1 MEKIDIRQMRVLL
14 LLVRYKSVSRVAEL
28 LEISQQGVSSHLK
41 KLRDLFPAELFIRQS
56 AGLQPTDYA
65 CELADKFEQI
75 LADIDGV
82 FVATPFDP
90 ASSQRTF
97 RVMANEYAQLAI
109 IPRLASALRSQAPSI
124 RLDVVDFQ
132 AENHL
137 DALASGETDLVI
149 GFDAYIDPGLL
160 RATLRRDHYCCVLR
174 QDSRYLPDNAQPQDM
189 AAIPFVQFANSV
201 GNFEGQMSPQQV
213 ASSAVATLPCYT
225 SLQAFMSVNDVAAC
239 IPSAIAALGDFRT
252 VAQAGSPQP
261 FEVVVGRHRKSQGN
275 LAIEWLAEVIKS
287 GCAPAM
293 PR

>member
-1 MEKIDIRQMRVLL
+1 MEKIDIRQMRVLV

-65 CELADKFEQI
+65 CELAARFEQI

-82 FVATPFDP
+82 FVAAPFDP

-109 IPRLASALRSQAPSI
+109 IPRLASVLRSQAPFI

-213 ASSAVATLPCYT
+213 ARSAVATLPCYT

-239 IPSAIAALGDFRT
+239 IPSAIAALGDFR
-252 VAQAGSPQP
+252 VLALAGAPQP

-287 GCAPAM
+287 VCAPAM

>member
-1 MEKIDIRQMRVLL
+1 MEKIDIRQMRVLV

-82 FVATPFDP
+82 FVAAPFDP

-109 IPRLASALRSQAPSI
+109 IPRLASALRNRAPFI

-132 AENHL
+132 AELHL

-149 GFDAYIDPGLL
+149 GFDAYIDSGLL

-239 IPSAIAALGDFRT
+239 IPSAIAALGDFRLLEL
-252 VAQAGSPQP
+252 AGAPQQ

-275 LAIEWLAEVIKS
+275 LAIEWMAEVIKS
-287 GCAPAM
+287 VSALAP
-293 PR
+293 R

>member
-1 MEKIDIRQMRVLL
+1 MEKIDIRQMRVLV

-82 FVATPFDP
+82 FVAAPFDP
-90 ASSQRTF
+90 ASSERTF

-109 IPRLASALRSQAPSI
+109 IPKLASALRTQAPSI

-132 AENHL
+132 AELHL
-137 DALASGETDLVI
+137 EALASGEVDLVI
-149 GFDAYIDPGLL
+149 GFDAYLDPGLL

-174 QDSRYLPDNAQPQDM
+174 RDSRYLPDNAPQDM

-201 GNFEGQMSPQQV
+201 GNFEGQMNPQQV
-213 ASSAVATLPCYT
+213 ANAAVATLPCYT

-239 IPSAIAALGDFRT
+239 IPSAIATLGDFR
-252 VAQAGSPQP
+252 VLELAGAPQP

-287 GCAPAM
+287 VCDLAM

>member
-1 MEKIDIRQMRVLL
+1 MEKIDIRQMRVLV

-28 LEISQQGVSSHLK
+28 LAISQQGVSSHLK

-82 FVATPFDP
+82 FVAAPFDP

-109 IPRLASALRSQAPSI
+109 IPRLASALRRQAPSI
-124 RLDVVDFQ
+124 RLNVVDFQ
-132 AENHL
+132 AELHL
-137 DALASGETDLVI
+137 EALASGETDLVI

-213 ASSAVATLPCYT
+213 ARSAVATLPCYT

-252 VAQAGSPQP
+252 VALAGAPQQ
-261 FEVVVGRHRKSQGN
+261 FDVVVGRHRKSQGN

-287 GCAPAM
+287 VSALT

>member
-1 MEKIDIRQMRVLL
+1 MEKIDIRQMRVLV

-65 CELADKFEQI
+65 CELAAKFEQI
-75 LADIDGV
+75 LVDIDGV
-82 FVATPFDP
+82 FVAAPFNP

-109 IPRLASALRSQAPSI
+109 IPRLASALRRQAPSI

-252 VAQAGSPQP
+252 VAMAGSPQP

-275 LAIEWLAEVIKS
+275 LAIEWLTEVIKS
-287 GCAPAM
+287 VCDLAM

>member
-1 MEKIDIRQMRVLL
+1 MEKIDIRQMRVLV

-65 CELADKFEQI
+65 CQLADKFEQI

-82 FVATPFDP
+82 FVAAPFDP

-109 IPRLASALRSQAPSI
+109 IPRLASALRNLAPSI

-137 DALASGETDLVI
+137 DALASGEVDLVI
-149 GFDAYIDPGLL
+149 GFDAYLDPGLL

-201 GNFEGQMSPQQV
+201 GNFEGQMSPQQA
-213 ASSAVATLPCYT
+213 ASTAVATLPCYT

-239 IPSAIAALGDFRT
+239 IPSAIAALGDFRA
-252 VAQAGSPQP
+252 VAMAGSPQP

-275 LAIEWLAEVIKS
+275 LAIEWMAEVIKS
-287 GCAPAM
+287 VSDLAM

>member
-1 MEKIDIRQMRVLL
+1 MEKIDIRQMRVLV

-82 FVATPFDP
+82 FVAAPFDP

-109 IPRLASALRSQAPSI
+109 IPRLASVLRNQAPFI

-137 DALASGETDLVI
+137 DALASGEVDLVI
-149 GFDAYIDPGLL
+149 GFDAYLDPGLL

-252 VAQAGSPQP
+252 VAMAGSPQP

-287 GCAPAM
+287 VCDLAM

>member
-1 MEKIDIRQMRVLL
+1 MEKIDIRQMRVLV
-14 LLVRYKSVSRVAEL
+14 LLVRHKSVSRVAEL

-41 KLRDLFPAELFIRQS
+41 KLRDAFPAELFIRQS

-75 LADIDGV
+75 LVDIDGV
-82 FVATPFDP
+82 FVAAPFVP

-109 IPRLASALRSQAPSI
+109 IPRLASALRRQAPSI

-132 AENHL
+132 AELHL
-137 DALASGETDLVI
+137 DALASGEIDLVI

-174 QDSRYLPDNAQPQDM
+174 QESRYFADNAQPQDM

-213 ASSAVATLPCYT
+213 ARSAVATLPCYT

-239 IPSAIAALGDFRT
+239 IPSAIAALGDFR
-252 VAQAGSPQP
+252 VLELAGAPQP

-275 LAIEWLAEVIKS
+275 LAIEWMAEVIKS
-287 GCAPAM
+287 VSDLAP
-293 PR
+293 R

>member
-1 MEKIDIRQMRVLL
+1 MEKIDIRQMRVLV

-41 KLRDLFPAELFIRQS
+41 KLRELFPAELFIRQS

-82 FVATPFDP
+82 FVAAPFDP

-109 IPRLASALRSQAPSI
+109 IPRLASALRTQAPSI

-132 AENHL
+132 TEQHL
-137 DALASGETDLVI
+137 DALASGEVDLVI
-149 GFDAYIDPGLL
+149 GFDAYLDPGLL
-160 RATLRRDHYCCVLR
+160 RSTLRRDHYCCVLR
-174 QDSRYLPDNAQPQDM
+174 RDSRYLPDNAPQDL

-201 GNFEGQMSPQQV
+201 GNFEGQIARSRLPTRRWRRSPV
-213 ASSAVATLPCYT
+213 IPRCKPLCRSMTWRP
-225 SLQAFMSVNDVAAC
+225 AFHRPSP
-239 IPSAIAALGDFRT
+239 PSAIFAPWSWPGRRSRSRWWSADTAKVR
-252 VAQAGSPQP
+252 AISP
-261 FEVVVGRHRKSQGN
+261 S
-275 LAIEWLAEVIKS
+275 S
-287 GCAPAM
+287 GW

>member
-1 MEKIDIRQMRVLL
+1 MEKIDIRQMRVLV

-82 FVATPFDP
+82 FVAAPFDP
-90 ASSQRTF
+90 ASSERTF

-109 IPRLASALRSQAPSI
+109 IPKLASALRTQAPSI

-132 AENHL
+132 AEQHL
-137 DALASGETDLVI
+137 EALASGEVDLVI
-149 GFDAYIDPGLL
+149 GFDAYLDPGLL

-174 QDSRYLPDNAQPQDM
+174 RDSRYLPDKAPQDM

-213 ASSAVATLPCYT
+213 ASAAVATLPCYT

-239 IPSAIAALGDFRT
+239 IPSAIAALGDFR
-252 VAQAGSPQP
+252 VLELAGAPQP

-287 GCAPAM
+287 VCDLAM